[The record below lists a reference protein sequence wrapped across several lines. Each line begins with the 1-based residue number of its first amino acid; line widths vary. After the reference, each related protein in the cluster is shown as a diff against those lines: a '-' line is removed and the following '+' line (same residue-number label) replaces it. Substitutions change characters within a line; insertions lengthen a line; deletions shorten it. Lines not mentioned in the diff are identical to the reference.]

1 MKIIILS
8 VGKTKDIHLSAL
20 AERYIKRTRS
30 FLTLGQEF
38 VPEAKDRDR
47 NRKIEREGEE
57 LLKRVQSRDFVVTL
71 EEDGEERDSS
81 AFARWLGELIDGTP
95 GRILFIVG
103 GAFGLSQ
110 RVCARRDASVSL
122 SKMTLPHEFCPVLL
136 TEQIYRS
143 FTILRGGEY
152 HH

>member
-20 AERYIKRTRS
+20 ADRYVKRTRP
-30 FLTLGQEF
+30 FVTIGHEY
-38 VPEAKDRDR
+38 VPEGKDKDR
-47 NRKIEREGEE
+47 NRKTEREGEE
-57 LLKRVQSRDFVVTL
+57 LLKRVQPRDFVVTL
-71 EEDGEERDSS
+71 EEGGEERTSP

-103 GAFGLSQ
+103 GAFGLS
-110 RVCARRDASVSL
+110 RKVCDRRDASLSL
-122 SKMTLPHEFCPVLL
+122 SKMTFPHEFCPALL
-136 TEQIYRS
+136 AEQIYRS

>member
-30 FLTLGQEF
+30 FLSIGQEF

-47 NRKIEREGEE
+47 SRKIEREGEE
-57 LLKRVQSRDFVVTL
+57 LLKRVQSRDFIVTL
-71 EEDGEERDSS
+71 GEDGEERDSP
-81 AFARWLGELIDGTP
+81 AFARWLGKLVDGTS

-103 GAFGLSQ
+103 GAFGLSG
-110 RVCARRDASVSL
+110 RVCARRNASVSL

-136 TEQIYRS
+136 AEQIYRS